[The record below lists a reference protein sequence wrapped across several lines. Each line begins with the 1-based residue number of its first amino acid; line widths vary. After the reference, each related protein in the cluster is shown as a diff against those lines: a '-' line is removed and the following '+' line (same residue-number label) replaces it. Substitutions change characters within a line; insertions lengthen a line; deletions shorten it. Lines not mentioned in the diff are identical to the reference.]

1 MPRLTDLLIKSDPVF
16 KYRLSDCWIKR
27 HLIAPEVVGISICLK
42 KLDNALLD
50 RNLIHV
56 LPSYFNNLTHKRKLT
71 LLGGRLCAESLLLDS
86 ECSGDTISYLEGK
99 PPIWPRGIKG
109 SITHTDD
116 VAHCIVTNSNSIKSL
131 GVDIE
136 YVNPVNTQK
145 IITYCLTQTEIDK
158 WLNDQPWTIDAI
170 ATLIFSAKESG
181 FKALYP
187 SILRFIDFKEFQT
200 SMICFE
206 TNSLVLSPVHRNQDF
221 SQSIKIKFSI
231 EHKAPHTL
239 GSLITTSALLQ

>member
-1 MPRLTDLLIKSDPVF
+1 MRH
-16 KYRLSDCWIKR
+16 
-27 HLIAPEVVGISICLK
+27 HLIAPEVVGIGMCLK
-42 KLDNALLD
+42 KLDNALLE
-50 RNLIHV
+50 RNLIHI
-56 LPSYFNNLTHKRKLT
+56 LPPYFRNLTHKRKLT

-86 ECSGDTISYLEGK
+86 ECSSKVISYLEGK

-116 VAHCIVTNSNSIKSL
+116 IAYCIVTESYSIKSL

-136 YVNPVNTQK
+136 YATPVNTQN
-145 IITYCLTQTEIDK
+145 IISYCLTQAERGK
-158 WLNDQPWTIDAI
+158 WLNDQPWSIDVI
-170 ATLIFSAKESG
+170 TTLIFSAKESG

-187 SILRFIDFKEFQT
+187 SILRFIDFKEFET

-206 TNSLVLSPVHRNQDF
+206 TNSLILSPVHRNQDF

-231 EHKAPHTL
+231 THESSPTFET
-239 GSLITTSALLQ
+239 LITTLALLK